1 MAEAAAHVEST
12 PPHLERVIGTGALAA
27 TALNCIV
34 GSGIFGL
41 PGLAAAMLGPAA
53 IVAYVV
59 CAVLIGL
66 VGLCF
71 AEAGSRVNGAG
82 GLYGYATTAFGPIVG
97 GIAGTLLWA
106 ANSVAPSAAVAA
118 LLMDTVATL
127 LPALAHGTPRISALV
142 AVYIVVALVNILGT
156 RSGARVCLT
165 FAVLK
170 IAPLAVL
177 AIAGVFAVEGENLR
191 WAGLPTVVGTG
202 QTAVLL
208 FFAFMGIEGGLNTSG
223 EVLNP
228 ARTVPRAI
236 LLALTMV
243 AALYIGLQV
252 VAQGVLGA
260 KLAGDSAP
268 LVALATNLFG
278 AWGARFLVVVT
289 VLSVAGY
296 LSADML
302 GSPRVFHA
310 MAARGQLPRFLAA
323 VHPRLKTPAL
333 AIGVYAALCAIVA
346 STGSFRQLA
355 LAAASGTAI
364 VYLICCLGV
373 LRLRSQRVGVAN
385 TPFVAPGGA
394 WVPLGASAIIVWML
408 STLSAREL
416 ATAALLVAG
425 SGIAYTTQSVWLAR
439 AAEPRRVVR
448 DASGA
453 GSGASS

>member
-1 MAEAAAHVEST
+1 MVDVAADSEST
-12 PPHLERVIGTGALAA
+12 PPRLERVIGTGALAA

-53 IVAYVV
+53 ILAYVV

-71 AEAGSRVNGAG
+71 AETGSRVHSAG
-82 GLYGYATTAFGPIVG
+82 GLYGYVSAAFGPVVG
-97 GIAGTLLWA
+97 GIAGTLMWA
-106 ANSVAPSAAVAA
+106 ANSVAPNAAVAA

-127 LPALAHGTPRISALV
+127 LSALGRGAPRIGALV
-142 AVYIVVALVNILGT
+142 VVYTTVAAVNIRGT
-156 RSGARVCLT
+156 RFGARVSLALA
-165 FAVLK
+165 FLK
-170 IAPLAVL
+170 IAPLVML
-177 AIAGVFAVEGENLR
+177 VIAGVFAVQGANLR
-191 WAGLPTVVGTG
+191 WAEFPTALGVG

-223 EVLNP
+223 EVVNP

-236 LLALTMV
+236 LLALTVV

-260 KLAGDSAP
+260 KLAGDRAP
-268 LVALATNLFG
+268 LVATATVLFG
-278 AWGARFLVVVT
+278 AWGARALVLVT
-289 VLSVAGY
+289 VLSVVGY

-310 MAARGQLPRFLAA
+310 MAARGQLPRRLAA

-333 AIGVYAALCAIVA
+333 AIGVYVTMCAILA

-355 LAAASGTAI
+355 LASASGTAV
-364 VYLICCLGV
+364 VYLICCLGL
-373 LRLRSQRVGVAN
+373 LRLRSRHVAMASA
-385 TPFVAPGGA
+385 PFVAPGGPL
-394 WVPLGASAIIVWML
+394 VPLGASAIIVWML
-408 STLSAREL
+408 STLSAGEL
-416 ATAALLVAG
+416 AAAALLVAV
-425 SGIAYTTQSVWLAR
+425 SGIGYTLQAVWPVR
-439 AAEPRRVVR
+439 AADPEIGT
-448 DASGA
+448 S
-453 GSGASS
+453 